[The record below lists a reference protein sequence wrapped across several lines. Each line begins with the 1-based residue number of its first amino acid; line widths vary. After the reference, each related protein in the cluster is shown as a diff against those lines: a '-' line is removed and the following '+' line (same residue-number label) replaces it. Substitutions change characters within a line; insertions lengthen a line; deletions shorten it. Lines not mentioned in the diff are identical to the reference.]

1 MTDRPPAVPPARAAA
16 AGRAPAAGTGLT
28 GLEFTGTELT
38 GVDSRGA
45 VPSKAVMEAEIDQDR
60 RSERRLV
67 WYTVIALAVVAI
79 MMTAR
84 LIFL

>member
-1 MTDRPPAVPPARAAA
+1 MTDRPPAAVPPAWNTAADRDPTA
-16 AGRAPAAGTGLT
+16 
-28 GLEFTGTELT
+28 GTELT
-38 GVDSRGA
+38 GIEVTGTDPRGS
-45 VPSKAVMEAEIDQDR
+45 VPSKAVMEAEIDRDR